1 MYVRVHSTVRTYGMN
16 TCSAAYVMLPSTYR
30 VLVPEVL
37 VLQLGRFLSRQ
48 AVVPAAEH
56 HVTAAVVAVAAVHQA
71 IANAATRAV
80 NNNNTL

>member
-1 MYVRVHSTVRTYGMN
+1 MYMRLC
-16 TCSAAYVMLPSTYR
+16 TCSAYFMLLSTYR

-56 HVTAAVVAVAAVHQA
+56 HVTAAVVAVTAVHQT
-71 IANAATRAV
+71 IANAAARAV
-80 NNNNTL
+80 NTRTQQHAVTSSRGEQ